1 MNVYH
6 HTQLISLLLLATR
19 NGTNF
24 PAQGFPL
31 PQQLTTSG
39 NVQETEVVVQIL
51 PDVEPSIL

>member
-6 HTQLISLLLLATR
+6 HTQLISLILATR
-19 NGTNF
+19 NDTNF

-31 PQQLTTSG
+31 PQQLTTSSSAK
-39 NVQETEVVVQIL
+39 ETEVIVQIL